1 MTFDEIYVA
10 VDCLLIT
17 GA

>member
-1 MTFDEIYVA
+1 

-17 GA
+17 YLQSTKIGKG